1 LKTNDSKEFT
11 ELLNSVLSIY
21 RTSVTAGALSI
32 WFEALKQY
40 SIEEVRFAL
49 DCHTQDP
56 DTGVFS
62 PKPAHLIGILQAR
75 DGRPGAEES
84 WTRLSHAIGDQG
96 ATIVLTAEERVAFF
110 VADAIAE
117 DKIAARM
124 AFKEVYEKTVREA
137 RSKGA
142 PVIWGKILGH
152 DPSGREGPIMEAVR
166 LGRLPLAEAAAL
178 LPYSQMPQ
186 IDVEK
191 TEGSPLTKL
200 KLSAQLAKP
209 ESRSRKQKDDTC
221 SPSSPLAP

>member
-1 LKTNDSKEFT
+1 LNTNDKSAFGEMLHAALDIYNAKLTPF
-11 ELLNSVLSIY
+11 SVSL
-21 RTSVTAGALSI
+21 
-32 WFEALKQY
+32 WFEALGGY
-40 SIEEVRFAL
+40 SLADVRMALSEHVKNPDVGMFA
-49 DCHTQDP
+49 
-56 DTGVFS
+56 

-200 KLSAQLAKP
+200 NK
-209 ESRSRKQKDDTC
+209 
-221 SPSSPLAP
+221 